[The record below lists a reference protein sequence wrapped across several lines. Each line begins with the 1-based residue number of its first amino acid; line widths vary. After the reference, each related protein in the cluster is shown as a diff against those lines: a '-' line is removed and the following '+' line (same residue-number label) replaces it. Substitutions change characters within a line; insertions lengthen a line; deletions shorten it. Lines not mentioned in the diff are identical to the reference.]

1 METFRYFALNKPYG
15 MLSQFT
21 HEGDNKSLADL
32 KFSFPK
38 DVYPI
43 GRLDSDSE
51 GLILLSNDP
60 AINHAILT
68 PEKAHWRKYLIQ
80 VEGLITEKECIP
92 LMEGVRFSLKGKIY
106 TSLPC
111 KAETVLGPVDFPERE
126 PPVRFRKNIPTSW
139 LTLEL
144 REGKNRQVRKMTA
157 AVGFPTL
164 RLIRIGIEK
173 LSLGKLEPGEVIEY
187 DRRVFL
193 QKLNLKA

>member
-1 METFRYFALNKPYG
+1 

-21 HEGDNKSLADL
+21 PEGDNKSLADL
-32 KFSFPK
+32 NFNFPK

-60 AINHAILT
+60 VLNHALLA
-68 PEKAHWRKYLIQ
+68 PVKAHWRKYLIQ
-80 VEGLITEKECIP
+80 VEGIISEKNCDE
-92 LMEGVRFSLKGKIY
+92 LRRGVRFSIKGKAY

-111 KAETVLGPVDFPERE
+111 RAEAVPHPAGITERD
-126 PPVRFRKNIPTSW
+126 PPVRFRKNVPTSW
-139 LTLEL
+139 LTMEL

-164 RLIRIGIEK
+164 RLIRVGIEN
-173 LSLGKLEPGEVIEY
+173 LSLGELEPGEVVEY
-187 DRRVFL
+187 DRLVFL